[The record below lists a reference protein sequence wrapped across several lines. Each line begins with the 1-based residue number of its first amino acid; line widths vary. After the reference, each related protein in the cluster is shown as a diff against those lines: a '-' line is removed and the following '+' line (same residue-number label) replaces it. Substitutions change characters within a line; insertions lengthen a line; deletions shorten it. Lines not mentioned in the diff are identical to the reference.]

1 MASNYGNL
9 TGQTLGTCT
18 LEQLVGQGGMG
29 TVYLARQARPSRNV
43 AVKVLQPNMS
53 VGSEV
58 HQEFLVRFRREAD
71 VIARL
76 DHVNIMPIYEY
87 GEQANLAYL
96 VMPYL
101 SGGSLRDVLNKRGT
115 LTLNEA
121 MTYIDQAASALDYA
135 HAQGVVH
142 RDLKPANFLLA
153 GDGRLVLADFGIAR
167 IMEESAAG
175 AGLTGT
181 GTILGTP
188 EYMAPEMARG
198 EPIDYRVDIYELGVV
213 LFQMLSGRL
222 PFSGSTPLV
231 VVARHIQEPL
241 PLLSRENPL
250 ISPAVDAV
258 IQKATAKYPNDRYTS
273 TREMAQA
280 LRNAARADASAA
292 TTYERA
298 GEGAPPARAGG
309 QPPVILPTP
318 PTAQAPQYNT
328 QYNTPP
334 LQQVRP
340 QNTMQGTNGSGMY
353 ANSTPQPGSYGTYP
367 APQTYAP
374 QKPKGRSLWWVVGIL
389 LTLVLITFGILAGV
403 ALTRGRGLGAN
414 PTPTPAGG
422 TTPVVTTT
430 TQLTPTSA
438 VTPTATATTQP
449 TATTAP
455 SPTATQPTTG
465 IPLGQQLYATGSPGP
480 RCDQNGGNWSATNGL
495 QINCLGNRTRLSDT
509 TANLQGIF
517 LTALP
522 AAALPTNYVVQV
534 RLQQGLAS
542 SADFGV
548 FFRNQPGNNQQG
560 TYSFL
565 IHNDGSWG
573 AYVYDNTSG
582 QQRELAKGTGALN
595 DIHAAVT
602 LDIVVSG
609 QQFTFYADGNQLGT
623 ATDATYSSGTA
634 GIAINQGGIVSAS
647 NFKLYATA
655 S

>member
-53 VGSEV
+53 MGSEV
-58 HQEFLVRFRREAD
+58 YQEFLVRFRREAD

-101 SGGSLRDVLNKRGT
+101 SGGSLRDVLNRRGT

-273 TREMAQA
+273 TTEMAQA
-280 LRNAARADASAA
+280 LRNAARTNASAA
-292 TTYERA
+292 TVYERA
-298 GEGAPPARAGG
+298 ENGTPTRPGG
-309 QPPVILPTP
+309 QPVILPAP
-318 PTAQAPQYNT
+318 PTAQAPQYNA

-334 LQQVRP
+334 PQQMRP
-340 QNTMQGTNGSGMY
+340 QNTMQGTNGGGMY
-353 ANSTPQPGSYGTYP
+353 GNSTPQPGSYGTYP

-374 QKPKGRSLWWVVGIL
+374 QKPKSRPLWWIVGIL
-389 LTLVLITFGILAGV
+389 LTLVLITFGVLTGV
-403 ALTRGRGLGAN
+403 ELTRGKGLGATS
-414 PTPTPAGG
+414 TPTPISG
-422 TTPVVTTT
+422 TTPVVTATS
-430 TQLTPTSA
+430 QSTPTQGVA
-438 VTPTATATTQP
+438 PTATTQP

-465 IPLGQQLYATGSPGP
+465 IPLGQQLYTTGSPGP
-480 RCDQNGGNWSATNGL
+480 RCDRDGGTWSATDGL
-495 QINCLGNRTRLSDT
+495 QLNCLVNRTRLSNT

-517 LTALP
+517 LTTLP

-534 RLQQGLAS
+534 RLQQSQAS

-573 AYVYDNTSG
+573 AYVYDNNTG
-582 QQRELAKGTGALN
+582 QQKELVQGARALN

-634 GIAINQGGIVSAS
+634 GIAVNQGGIVSAS

>member
-29 TVYLARQARPSRNV
+29 AVYLARQARPSRNV

-53 VGSEV
+53 MGSEV
-58 HQEFLVRFRREAD
+58 YQEFLVRFRREAD

-96 VMPYL
+96 VMPYF
-101 SGGSLRDVLNKRGT
+101 SGGSLREVLNRRGT

-167 IMEESAAG
+167 IIEESAAG

-250 ISPAVDAV
+250 ISSAVDAV

-280 LRNAARADASAA
+280 LRNAASAGISTA
-292 TTYERA
+292 TAYERA
-298 GEGAPPARAGG
+298 GDGTPATRAGG

-318 PTAQAPQYNT
+318 PMAQAPQYNP

-334 LQQVRP
+334 PQQMRP
-340 QNTMQGTNGSGMY
+340 YNTMQGTNGSGMY
-353 ANSTPQPGSYGTYP
+353 SNQTPQPGSYGTYP
-367 APQTYAP
+367 APQPYAP
-374 QKPKGRSLWWVVGIL
+374 QKPKSHPLWWVVGIL
-389 LTLVLITFGILAGV
+389 LTLVLITFGVLAGV
-403 ALTRGRGLGAN
+403 ELTRGKGLGAN
-414 PTPTPAGG
+414 PTPTSVSG
-422 TTPVVTTT
+422 TTPGVTAT
-430 TQLTPTSA
+430 TQTTPTTA
-438 VTPTATATTQP
+438 VTPTATTQP

-465 IPLGQQLYATGSPGP
+465 VPLGQQLYATGSPGP
-480 RCDQNGGNWSATNGL
+480 RCDQNGGTWAATDGL
-495 QINCLGNRTRLSDT
+495 QLNCLGNRTRLSNT
-509 TANLQGIF
+509 MTNLQGIF

-522 AAALPTNYVVQV
+522 AAALPTNYVVHV
-534 RLQQGLAS
+534 RLQQSQAS

-560 TYSFL
+560 AYAFL
-565 IHNDGSWG
+565 IHNDGSWS
-573 AYVYDNTSG
+573 AYVYDNNNG
-582 QQRELAKGTGALN
+582 QPRELTKGTGALN
-595 DIHAAVT
+595 NIHTAVT
-602 LDIVVSG
+602 LDIVVNG
-609 QQFTFYADGNQLGT
+609 QQFTFYADGNLLGT
-623 ATDATYSSGTA
+623 TTDATYTNGTA
-634 GIAINQGGIVSAS
+634 GIAVNQGGIVSAS

-655 S
+655 A